1 MIAYDKEPW
10 SDVKTVLNA
19 LFYDWSIDL
28 EGNLLVHWEN
38 FDIRNEKTNE
48 IVDHV
53 DHLWCKFTFKYGNSY
68 DTKWW
73 RSDKN
78 PMQKKYLHPHINE
91 EGRSYCS
98 GEYPQGQSLCRDLHY
113 LTSWVDKYNQGSAYG
128 HAEISEFKPEVKVD
142 KPKLQAH
149 LNYTYFFN
157 PVIGIPDIKSV
168 ELIDITQDEVIQEAE
183 LPDLKPSHYFWKD
196 SAIERRWNQ
205 PNTSIHSINLKDYSD
220 DKHFKG
226 VVTTY
231 NRTRATKAD
240 TQVS

>member
-10 SDVKTVLNA
+10 SDVKTVLDA

-28 EGNLLVHWEN
+28 EGNLIVHWEN

-68 DTKWW
+68 DSKFW

-91 EGRSYCS
+91 EGKSYCS
-98 GEYPQGQSLCRDLHY
+98 GDYPQGQSLCRDLHY
-113 LTSWVDKYNQGSAYG
+113 LTSWIDKYNQGSAFG

-149 LNYTYFFN
+149 LQYTYFFN
-157 PVIGIPDIKSV
+157 PVIGLPDIKSV
-168 ELIDITQDEVIQEAE
+168 ELKDITQDEVIQEAE

-196 SAIERRWNQ
+196 QPIERRWNQ
-205 PNTSIHSINLKDYSD
+205 PNASIHSINLKTYAD
-220 DKHFKG
+220 DKHFKS
-226 VVTTY
+226 VITTY
-231 NRTRATKAD
+231 NRTRTAQTD